1 MYINLTKRSG
11 VGYRGAK
18 DEVENWGGLG
28 SKVGGYQESIW
39 KGRVLISKL

>member
-18 DEVENWGGLG
+18 DEVENCGGLG
-28 SKVGGYQESIW
+28 SKVGGLPRKYMEG
-39 KGRVLISKL
+39 KGINK